1 MRPSPDE
8 LEEYPGY
15 FIRRLQQIA
24 VAAFMSET
32 QAWGITP
39 VQFGA
44 LSAVAAHPDID
55 QRTLAGMIRFDTSTI
70 GSVLDRLE
78 KRGLLARGS
87 SATDRRVRL
96 LRLTDD
102 GHALLADVQPAVRRA
117 QERMLAPLPEA
128 ERAPFMRML
137 AVLTDR
143 GGGDEDSRS
152 EPT

>member
-87 SATDRRVRL
+87 SAADRRVRL

-117 QERMLAPLPEA
+117 QQRMLAPLPEA

-143 GGGDEDSRS
+143 AGGDEDSRS